1 MICICGE
8 SSDLTCLYG
17 EGVYGGLHLVL
28 QDCVDHAMT
37 LNQLLPCN
45 TAAQCRQTQSQTDS
59 HSQSVSQ
66 SVTESVSM
74 IHSMREGG
82 RTVLTMR

>member
-17 EGVYGGLHLVL
+17 EGVYGGLQFVL

-37 LNQLLPCN
+37 LNQFLPC
-45 TAAQCRQTQSQTDS
+45 TVTQKHRST
-59 HSQSVSQ
+59 
-66 SVTESVSM
+66 VTESVSM
-74 IHSMREGG
+74 VHRVG
-82 RTVLTMR
+82 

>member
-37 LNQLLPCN
+37 LNQLLTCN

-59 HSQSVSQ
+59 HSQSD
-66 SVTESVSM
+66 TESVSM

>member
-1 MICICGE
+1 
-8 SSDLTCLYG
+8 
-17 EGVYGGLHLVL
+17 
-28 QDCVDHAMT
+28 MT

-45 TAAQCRQTQSQTDS
+45 TVAQTVQTDTVTDIYS
-59 HSQSVSQ
+59 HSQ
-66 SVTESVSM
+66 SVTESVSK

>member
-1 MICICGE
+1 MYGE

-59 HSQSVSQ
+59 HSQSD
-66 SVTESVSM
+66 TESVSM